1 MKQFILFLVLYFCS
15 LEDTQ
20 IGEGGAGPLLSL
32 ERCHQQEP
40 EPPGA
45 QAGRVLCLPLLVCL
59 HLASGRMNVLC
70 SISLLVTCSQVES
83 GTPWNS

>member
-1 MKQFILFLVLYFCS
+1 MKQFFLFLVLYFCS

-45 QAGRVLCLPLLVCL
+45 QAGSPLPASARLPAPGFWQDECPVL
-59 HLASGRMNVLC
+59 HLPAGNLF
-70 SISLLVTCSQVES
+70 T
-83 GTPWNS
+83 G